1 MTENEESKLKVYF
14 RKFKQ
19 LWGDKR
25 YRSIFILLLYFLFFI
40 ILFAFLN
47 LNKNVVDTNYKKT
60 ISFESYDAYDFSAN
74 ININGYIYD
83 IEGKRYKNKYDFIY
97 GEQQFNLS
105 FEEILK
111 SDFDSNIINLFRY
124 TPDLLNNMLENS
136 ILVSEKK
143 IIADNTIVKEYSLDI
158 EKYLQMLDYS
168 LLSYN
173 LNDKIVITVN
183 ELDEQITKV
192 ELNLSNFYKNIEEAY
207 QEYIITI
214 NYSNINNVLEF

>member
-60 ISFESYDAYDFSAN
+60 INFESYDAYDFSAK
-74 ININGYIYD
+74 ISINGYIYD
-83 IEGKRYKNKYDFIY
+83 IQGKRYKNKYDFIY

-105 FEEILK
+105 FEEILQ

-124 TPDLLNNMLENS
+124 TPDLINNMLENS

-158 EKYLQMLDYS
+158 EKYLQILDYS

-173 LNDKIVITVN
+173 LNDQIVITVS
-183 ELDEQITKV
+183 ELDKQITKV
-192 ELNLSNFYKNIEEAY
+192 ELNLSSFYKNIEEDY

>member
-1 MTENEESKLKVYF
+1 MAENEESKLKVYF

-60 ISFESYDAYDFSAN
+60 INFESYDAYDFSAK
-74 ININGYIYD
+74 ISINGYIYD
-83 IEGKRYKNKYDFIY
+83 IQGKRYKNKYDFIY

-105 FEEILK
+105 FEEILQ
-111 SDFDSNIINLFRY
+111 SEFDSNIINLFRY
-124 TPDLLNNMLENS
+124 TPDLINNMLENS
-136 ILVSEKK
+136 ILISEKK

-158 EKYLQMLDYS
+158 EKYLQILDYS

-173 LNDKIVITVN
+173 LNDQIVITVS
-183 ELDEQITKV
+183 ELDKQITKV
-192 ELNLSNFYKNIEEAY
+192 ELNLSSFYKNIEEAY